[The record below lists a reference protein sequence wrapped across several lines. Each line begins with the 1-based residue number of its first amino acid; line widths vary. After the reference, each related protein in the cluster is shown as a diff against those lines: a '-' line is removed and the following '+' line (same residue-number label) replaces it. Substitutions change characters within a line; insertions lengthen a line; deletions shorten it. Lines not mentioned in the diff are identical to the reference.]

1 LISVRTTHGEET
13 LSLEE
18 FEARV
23 RQGLITPSTPVRFP
37 VLTGEQWVD
46 ARELEL
52 FRRLY
57 APARIHFTRA
67 FSLGRFPWLT
77 AVLVV
82 LQVVL
87 YFGIAGAQRILALD
101 PLIQAGAK
109 MQPNILE
116 LGETWRLLTANL
128 LHRDILH
135 LLFNMF
141 FLFNVGGTIE
151 NAYRLQDYVLILV
164 ASAVATTIAS
174 TFLSMSPSV
183 GASGMVLGL
192 FGSASVF
199 GYKYSDILPA
209 RYKRYFGGAVLP
221 YALFILYVGLASKD
235 TDNWGHLGGMVGGLA
250 VTVFLDP
257 KLLHVGRG
265 PEPPLVRFS
274 PLLGTVGIVIAV
286 LAAGPLIRAAGP
298 EYREIADSKSGVRF
312 VYPSRWRGFDENHL
326 GYDATWGNTL
336 GVGIGVSAEQ
346 RTTHPWTIED
356 VRRRFVE
363 GELRTR
369 EREGDITSV
378 EVVDERPFL
387 IDGATAKKLDI
398 VLESRVGRLITRNYL
413 IARGYYSYAIVLSAR
428 AEWADDYASIFDAM
442 EAQIRLIEPEALTA
456 AKQRVAIFPGQS
468 SEHVELAHQLAS
480 IGEVR
485 AAAQSYQRAL
495 EALPELPDALY
506 GLAKLAADYEGD
518 LSRAETIAAELH
530 RESPEDAGYTALL
543 ADLRQ
548 RLGQTDGACAVLQET
563 LDRVP
568 DPSED
573 LRERLVRLGCR
584 SGAWLDP

>member
-1 LISVRTTHGEET
+1 LISVRSAQGEET
-13 LSLEE
+13 IPLEE

-23 RQGLITPSTPVRFP
+23 RQGLIAPSTPVRFP
-37 VLTGEQWVD
+37 VLTGEAWVD

-77 AVLVV
+77 TFLVLLQIV
-82 LQVVL
+82 LF
-87 YFGIAGAQRILALD
+87 FGIAGAQRILALD

-128 LHRDILH
+128 LHRDVLH

-164 ASAVATTIAS
+164 ASAVSTTVVS
-174 TFLSMSPSV
+174 TFLSNNPSV

-235 TDNWGHLGGMVGGLA
+235 TDNWGHLGGMLGGLA
-250 VTVFLDP
+250 VTVLLDP
-257 KLLHVGRG
+257 KLLHVGRA
-265 PEPPLVRFS
+265 PERAMVRFG
-274 PLLGTVGIVIAV
+274 PLLAVISIVAAV
-286 LAAGPLIRAAGP
+286 LIAGPLIRATGP
-298 EYREIADSKSGVRF
+298 DFREVADAKSGIRF
-312 VYPSRWRGFDENHL
+312 TYPSRWRSFDENHL

-336 GVGIGVSAEQ
+336 GVGIGITAE
-346 RTTHPWTIED
+346 RHTSHPWTIEE
-356 VRRRFVE
+356 VRRRFIND
-363 GELRTR
+363 ELRAR
-369 EREGDITSV
+369 EKTGDIASV
-378 EVVDERPFL
+378 ELVDERPFL
-387 IDGATAKKLDI
+387 IDGGSAKKLE
-398 VLESRVGRLITRNYL
+398 VTLESRVGPLFTRNYL
-413 IARGYYSYAIVLSAR
+413 IARGYYSYAVVLSAR
-428 AEWADDYASIFDAM
+428 AEWADDYAPIFDVM
-442 EAQIRLIEPEALTA
+442 EREMRLIEPDVLTN

-468 SEHVELAHQLAS
+468 SEHVELGHQLAS
-480 IGEVR
+480 IGEVQ

-495 EALPELPDALY
+495 EALPELPEALY

-518 LSRAETIAAELH
+518 LARAEAIAADLH
-530 RESPEDAGYTALL
+530 RQSPEDASYAALL
-543 ADLRQ
+543 ADLRK
-548 RLGQTDGACAVLQET
+548 RLGQTDGACTVLQET
-563 LDRVP
+563 LDRVT
-568 DPSED
+568 DPPED
-573 LRERLVRLGCR
+573 LRERLVSLGCR